1 MTECNI
7 RCPNCRKKI
16 ELNQKYD
23 FNNDELELL
32 IHVLSNEIESGGCVS
47 VARAYLKL
55 IYKLEEMM
63 ERNRSK

>member
-32 IHVLSNEIESGGCVS
+32 IHVLSNEIESGVCVS
-47 VARAYLKL
+47 FARAYLKL